1 MIFQGGSGPPVP
13 PLDPHLMSTY
23 RVSLAFLVLQVGST
37 DMIYLEEGGLPGYI
51 TVTLDSLILDSC
63 HGNNCEVEI
72 FVSSN
77 SSHLPR

>member
-1 MIFQGGSGPPVP
+1 
-13 PLDPHLMSTY
+13 
-23 RVSLAFLVLQVGST
+23 
-37 DMIYLEEGGLPGYI
+37 MIYLEEGGLPGYI